1 MAFRPEFLNR
11 IDQIVVFESLTRD
24 DLRQIVDLLL
34 AKVSARLA
42 EQEIALAF
50 GDDLREFLMA
60 EGYDPEFGARP
71 LRRAI
76 QTHVDDTLADAI
88 LAGTV
93 QPGQT
98 AHLSVAEGAVQV
110 RAEGEPRVVTVTS
123 PSPIQAA

>member
-1 MAFRPEFLNR
+1 ME
-11 IDQIVVFESLTRD
+11 
-24 DLRQIVDLLL
+24 
-34 AKVSARLA
+34 
-42 EQEIALAF
+42 F
-50 GDDLREFLMA
+50 GDDLREFLMR

-93 QPGQT
+93 QPGQM
-98 AHLSVAEGAVQV
+98 ARLSVVDGAVQV
-110 RAEGEPRVVTVTS
+110 SAEGEPRVVAVSS